1 MENVLL
7 YFSIKYKGDWDKI
20 YHALDTKEK
29 ITHKD
34 LDEISSKI
42 DCNFITIL
50 SPLYPSYLKNTH
62 KPPFVIFYKGDITLL
77 SKYHKTIALVG
88 GNEVNDYGI
97 QNIDSLMQEL
107 DSENVIFST
116 IENEGVNNEVLDN
129 SIKNEYSLI
138 KVIQDSMKDYLKKSI
153 DLPERKKLLAIT
165 EVYESDISLN
175 DQINDYSNRALCG
188 ISKGI
193 VFVQF
198 KNNDPINKL
207 FSFAINEGK
216 EVFAIPDS
224 TFSKNGTNK
233 LIKNGAK
240 LVENAKDI
248 LNEI

>member
-34 LDEISSKI
+34 LDEVSKKI
-42 DCNFITIL
+42 DSNFITIL

-88 GNEVNDYGI
+88 GIETNEYGI
-97 QNIDSLMQEL
+97 KNIDFLMNDL
-107 DSENVIFST
+107 NSENVIFST
-116 IENEGVNNEVLDN
+116 IENEGINNEVFDN
-129 SIKNEYSLI
+129 ALKNEFNLI
-138 KVIQDSMKDYLKKSI
+138 NVIQEPMKDYLKKTI
-153 DLPERKKLLAIT
+153 DLPERNNLLVIT
-165 EVYESDISLN
+165 EVYESDN
-175 DQINDYSNRALCG
+175 NMGNMVQEYSNRMLCG

-193 VFVQF
+193 VFIHF
-198 KNNDPINKL
+198 KANDLVNKL
-207 FSFAINEGK
+207 FSFAVNEGK
-216 EVFAIPDS
+216 EIFAIPDE
-224 TFSKNGTNK
+224 TFSKNSTNK